1 MIIWGILIYGTA
13 VEENQTTSFSTGLDV
28 GLKSST
34 TLKLKSS
41 SSSNVFGLPKKVNM
55 ILLNGRG

>member
-34 TLKLKSS
+34 TLNLKVAQVVMFLVS
-41 SSSNVFGLPKKVNM
+41 LRK
-55 ILLNGRG
+55 